1 MIGPALCLIFSL
13 QGMVDKKMKTVISVL
28 AVILILVG
36 LISMVTPIPGGA
48 ILISGGL
55 TMLICASPS
64 AQYCIMWIRAK
75 VNWINK
81 LVAWLEKTIGP
92 RVKVVGVAL
101 GKTQPPEDGVILSHR
116 DLLRNNINQQT

>member
-1 MIGPALCLIFSL
+1 
-13 QGMVDKKMKTVISVL
+13 MKTVMSIL
-28 AVILILVG
+28 AVILILFGMV
-36 LISMVTPIPGGA
+36 SMVTPIPGGA

-75 VNWINK
+75 VNWVNK
-81 LVAWLEKTIGP
+81 LVFWLEKTIGP

-101 GKTQPPEDGVILSHR
+101 GKTRPPQDGTILKHN
-116 DLLRNNINQQT
+116 DFIKANLQEKN